1 VAARD
6 HPVKEALLDVLVVGG
21 GPAGA
26 ATAMFLR
33 QRGRDVVLVD
43 EARFPRDKVCGEGVS
58 PEAWRLL
65 EALDAGAAV
74 RRLRPHPLRG
84 MKLTAPDGTSFRG
97 DYGEARGAGFAVR
110 REALDAAL
118 LDCARAAG
126 VEVREKT
133 RVVDL
138 VTDHDT
144 VTGVVVE
151 NGGGRETLRA
161 RLVVGADGRR
171 SIVSGRLGLRR
182 AHRRLRKFAVRG
194 YWDGVEGLTEWG
206 EMHVGGGGYC
216 GVAPLSPAAANVTFV
231 LDRTEVAEAAGDL
244 EAFYRRALSARWPRI
259 AERLSGSRLLTPPR
273 AIGPLALRARRLS
286 VPGALLVGDS
296 AGFYDPFTGEGVTL
310 ALRGAELAA
319 DVAATA
325 LCSSPLGALSAYDR
339 RREATTRDKF
349 LFNRLLQRIVAW
361 PALSNAVAR
370 RLARRPDLADRL
382 VGIAGDFLPA
392 RSALDVGFLYQLLVS

>member
-1 VAARD
+1 MTAT
-6 HPVKEALLDVLVVGG
+6 PLDVVVVGG
-21 GPAGA
+21 GPAGSA
-26 ATAMFLR
+26 VAIFLR
-33 QRGRDVVLVD
+33 QRGRDVLLVD

-65 EALDAGAAV
+65 EALDAAAAV
-74 RRLRPHPLRG
+74 RRLRPYPLRG
-84 MKLTAPDGTSFRG
+84 MRLTAPDGTCFRG
-97 DYGEARGAGFAVR
+97 DYGDGREPGFALR

-118 LDCARAAG
+118 LERARAAG

-133 RVVDL
+133 RAVDI
-138 VTDHDT
+138 VREDGA

-151 NGGGRETLRA
+151 NGSGPETLRA

-171 SIVSGRLGLRR
+171 SVVAGRLGLRR
-182 AHRRLRKFAVRG
+182 LHARLRKFAVRG

-216 GVAPLSPAAANVTFV
+216 GIAPLAPASANVTFV
-231 LDRTEVAEAAGDL
+231 LERTAIASAAGDL
-244 EAFYRRALSARWPRI
+244 ETFYRRALDTRWPRI
-259 AERLSGSRLLTPPR
+259 AERLHAARLLGPPR
-273 AIGPLALRARRLS
+273 AIGPLALQARRLS

-310 ALRGAELAA
+310 ALRSAELAA
-319 DVAATA
+319 DVAAAA
-325 LCSSPLGALSAYDR
+325 LDSSPLGALLAYDR
-339 RREATTRDKF
+339 RRDAATRDKF

-370 RLARRPDLADRL
+370 RLARRPDLAHRL

-392 RSALDVGFLYQLLVS
+392 RSALDVGFLCRLLVG